1 MSLVLGIDLG
11 TSGCRSAVFDD
22 RLNMLCSARTE
33 YPLSILGGSRI
44 EQDAGVWWD
53 SVRQTVR
60 EATALLGKKSAAI
73 RSIGVSSQGISIV
86 PVGKDGKVLCG
97 AISWLDGRAACETD
111 EIIKR
116 YGARDIFQRTGQRI
130 SPIYTLPKLMWIKKN
145 EPRVFEKTERFL
157 MPVDFIQYRLCG
169 NCVTDHT
176 MAAGTMMYDIH
187 GQAWMEDLLGENG
200 IGAGLLPDIAWA
212 GSVAGTLLPETAKE
226 LGLGTDVIVAVGA
239 QDQKCAAYGGG
250 ASERVVTVSLGT
262 GSCITKLSEVPVLD
276 DEMRI
281 PVFSYLYQGCW
292 DMEGVV
298 NTAGS
303 ALEWFRKK
311 FAPNMDYEELS
322 GMAAHAETGGLNFY
336 PYLSG
341 GASPHW
347 GEVAG
352 AFTGLTLQSGIPE
365 CVRALLEGIAYHIK
379 ANTDVMD
386 KAGQAADTLRV
397 FGGGSKSDL
406 WCRLIADITGKCVV
420 RLESCETALAG
431 AARLAFKSLGME
443 TKPLAPEREFLPQPC
458 EVEKYKERYIDYET
472 TRKRCFDMRE
482 TE

>member
-1 MSLVLGIDLG
+1 MNQMKSLENRKLSFKNLLSEVPEYACVVVLVIVLIVAGCVSPVFFTDTNIQNVLKQG
-11 TSGCRSAVFDD
+11 AVLAVLSIGMGYVLISGCIDQMCIR
-22 RLNMLCSARTE
+22 
-33 YPLSILGGSRI
+33 
-44 EQDAGVWWD
+44 D
-53 SVRQTVR
+53 S
-60 EATALLGKKSAAI
+60 
-73 RSIGVSSQGISIV
+73 
-86 PVGKDGKVLCG
+86 
-97 AISWLDGRAACETD
+97 
-111 EIIKR
+111 
-116 YGARDIFQRTGQRI
+116 
-130 SPIYTLPKLMWIKKN
+130 
-145 EPRVFEKTERFL
+145 L
-157 MPVDFIQYRLCG
+157 MPMDFIQYRLCG

-250 ASERVVTVSLGT
+250 ASEQVVTVSLGT
-262 GSCITKLSEVPVLD
+262 GSCITKLSEAPVLD

-311 FAPNMDYEELS
+311 FAPSMDYEELS
-322 GMAAHAETGGLNFY
+322 GMAAHAETGGLKFY

-347 GEVAG
+347 GEGAG

-406 WCRLIADITGKCVV
+406 WCRLIRCV
-420 RLESCETALAG
+420 
-431 AARLAFKSLGME
+431 
-443 TKPLAPEREFLPQPC
+443 
-458 EVEKYKERYIDYET
+458 
-472 TRKRCFDMRE
+472 
-482 TE
+482 